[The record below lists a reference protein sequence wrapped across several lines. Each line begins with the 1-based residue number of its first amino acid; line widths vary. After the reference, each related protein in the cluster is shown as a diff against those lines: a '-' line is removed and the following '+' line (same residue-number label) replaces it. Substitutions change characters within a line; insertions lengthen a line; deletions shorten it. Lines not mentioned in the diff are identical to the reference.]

1 MNKFIGQMIEDSQR
15 GQVEWVATSDPYTF
29 EAEYQDSIYTLHAT
43 PEDSNKGLASLSCWE
58 DGEVVHLV
66 SEGTEDERQCFQ
78 LLQVVFRLNGSFRA
92 NYNKYTRNMGKS
104 ETISFYKIKKRLG
117 FESEESHPFI
127 NIHESEYF
135 YYSQKD
141 DSKYIEPVLKQ
152 LETIN
157 GFVPFNEANIIL
169 ISAPGATGKTAMSE
183 VLSRSLRIPILNL
196 SNYDAVGANSIG
208 GLIMKEVEG
217 EDIFV
222 FHNGLKNGTCSMIID
237 GLDEASIR
245 ITHESFE
252 AFMKDIAFFSQGA
265 QGLPFVILGRPAV
278 IENAVLSLE
287 ANDIKTTLLQI
298 EPFTIEQ
305 AKKFID
311 VHTEGDGKFRYD
323 QQYKNVRDYIIDELG
338 AFFKNESDINHLV
351 FERFIG
357 YAPVLES
364 IKTLLSL
371 ETNYYNLYQEL
382 QRDKKQKIGLLID
395 VVEKIME
402 RERKKI
408 LDELLKPLFD
418 KNRSEEDKESIRA
431 KCASKEEQC
440 CRIIDQILGHQSQI
454 PLFGDTKLDE
464 QYNQKMNDWLQ
475 NHPFFSA
482 RDNWFVNVVFESY
495 VIAYLACLPDYK
507 ERVVQVMKQHNSS
520 SYLFLYLFDELS
532 KSKEID
538 ILMVPYLINSFKAL
552 DRPHDTGLIEI
563 LSTEDEEQENITCE
577 LNFGRE
583 GINVDYEFTFNGK
596 QSDTL
601 TLPSTLSSLNVDIP
615 LNVSV
620 KGINIEFQSPLFI
633 RCKQLL
639 LSSKEVLLTD
649 NQSKTDMVIYCDSLE
664 EAETDGTPMLLTNRI
679 HDGSTMRIF
688 TTSPLQYP
696 FTKYRDSSI
705 VTLNDDQKLLLAFTK
720 LRRMILMFRSH
731 SKGTLARICSK
742 IDSRIKKNNLG
753 RVIIES
759 LLEDKVLNTDNIYY
773 YIDYER
779 FASVIGVKYDDIRSC
794 IINDKTRTFLKNVI
808 KKTESV

>member
-15 GQVEWVATSDPYTF
+15 GQVEWIATSDPYTL
-29 EAEYQDSIYTLHAT
+29 EAEYQTSIYTLHAT
-43 PEDSNKGLASLSCWE
+43 PEDVNKGLASLSCWNDE
-58 DGEVVHLV
+58 GVAHFV
-66 SEGTEDERQCFQ
+66 SEGTEDERLCFQ
-78 LLQVVFRLNGSFRA
+78 LLHVVFSLNESLRT
-92 NYNKYTRNMGKS
+92 NYYKYTKNMGKS
-104 ETISFYKIKKRLG
+104 ETISFYRIKRRLG
-117 FESEESHPFI
+117 FESEEPHPVI
-127 NIHESEYF
+127 DIHESDYF
-135 YYSQKD
+135 YYSPKD

-183 VLSRSLRIPILNL
+183 VLSKSLRIPILNL

-217 EDIFV
+217 KDIFV
-222 FHNGLKNGTCSMIID
+222 FHSGLKNGTCSMIID

-252 AFMKDIAFFSQGA
+252 AFMKDIAFFSQGT
-265 QGLPFVILGRPAV
+265 QGIPFVILGRPAV

-287 ANDIKTTLLQI
+287 TNDIKTILLQI

-305 AKKFID
+305 AKRFID
-311 VHTEGDGKFRYD
+311 VHTDGDEKFRFD

-338 AFFKNESDINHLV
+338 AFFKNESDMNHLV

-371 ETNYYNLYQEL
+371 EKNYYNLYQEL
-382 QRDKKQKIGLLID
+382 QRDKKQKIALLID
-395 VVEKIME
+395 VVEKIMD

-408 LDELLKPLFD
+408 LDELLEPLFD
-418 KNRSEEDKESIRA
+418 KNRTEEYKESIRA

-440 CRIIDQILGHQSQI
+440 CRILDQVLNIQSHI
-454 PLFGDTKLDE
+454 PLFGDLKLDDL
-464 QYNQKMNDWLQ
+464 YNQKMNEWLQ
-475 NHPFFSA
+475 NHPFISA

-495 VIAYLACLPDYK
+495 VIAYLACLPDYNEK
-507 ERVVQVMKQHNSS
+507 VVKVMKQHNSS
-520 SYLFLYLFDELS
+520 SYLFLYLFNDLS

-538 ILMVPYLINSFKAL
+538 IQMVPYLINSFKAL

-563 LSTEDEEQENITCE
+563 LSAEDEAGENITCE

-583 GINVDYEFTFNGK
+583 GANVDYEFTFHAR
-596 QSDTL
+596 QSDIL
-601 TLPSTLSSLNVDIP
+601 TLPSTLNSLNIDVP
-615 LNVSV
+615 LTLSV
-620 KGINIEFQSPLFI
+620 KGINIEFQSPLYI
-633 RCKQLL
+633 RCKQFL

-649 NQSKTDMVIYCDSLE
+649 NQSKTDMVIYCDSLKE
-664 EAETDGTPMLLTNRI
+664 IETDGIPILLTNRI
-679 HDGSTMRIF
+679 HDGSTLKIF
-688 TTSPLQYP
+688 TLSPLQYP
-696 FTKYRDSSI
+696 FSKYRDSSI
-705 VTLNDDQKLLLAFTK
+705 ATLNDDEQILLAFTK

-742 IDSRIKKNNLG
+742 IDSRIKKNSLG

-759 LLEDKVLNTDNIYY
+759 LLEDKVLYTDNLYY
-773 YIDYER
+773 YINNER

-794 IINDKTRTFLKNVI
+794 IINEKTRSFLINVLS
-808 KKTESV
+808 KVESV